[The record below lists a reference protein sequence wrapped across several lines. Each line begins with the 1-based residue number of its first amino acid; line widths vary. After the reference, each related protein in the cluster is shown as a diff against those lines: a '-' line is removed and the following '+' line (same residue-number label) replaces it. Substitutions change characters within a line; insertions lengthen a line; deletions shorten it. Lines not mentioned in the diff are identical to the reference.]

1 MGREKKTTLAAA
13 TAGKTAK
20 ERHQRT
26 GRDNSAW
33 TAPVRTDLIALP
45 EKNITSKHKSYFQ
58 VFENH
63 DKKEK
68 KLEFEV
74 STDKIPPP
82 GFEFVPIG
90 NPELTKACKDLSRE
104 RDAMIF
110 IVSVRQAQHLYL
122 PFAGHVF
129 NDRTNS
135 QTAKDA
141 NANKLALQMSRSGH
155 HIRRTIVE
163 EARALIGEED
173 ASSTSNSG
181 EPEPIPDSQEE
192 YNAQADAAL
201 RDLFPRIPNT
211 DRQMIIEHAFKKGG
225 TFQGQPVV
233 GMVGTLPLSRR
244 VQLAVLAHIRHN
256 HTRYDQL
263 LREAGYPTARKVVE
277 QHCLD
282 FLVKWRGDEETGR
295 DQFDEILREVIVLS
309 DDSDEDSEDD
319 ESSDED
325 FVRITTAP
333 DSQLN
338 RADYSR
344 AGNSPH
350 GLRYATLSGPSKA
363 FSHRHPVSSAA
374 EGRSSQRTKPHRS
387 KKTNRGFKRYEAV
400 AKRWEEAVNRNRY
413 AQDTGTAGRAPPMDR
428 IPSQGSR
435 RLPSLEIISPVP
447 RADSPRNS
455 YMTLTPSHFYRG
467 GHNQGQS
474 PRPNDRLPVANL
486 EPQRHVPMANYAGR
500 PSVPLSGSQSVPPE
514 AMIVGRRITRVPVGS
529 DLQSG
534 PAPQRS
540 YHEELKD
547 YLVPSIEPASPHSG
561 PDVPQFV
568 RQVIRGEPRGPEQV
582 PAGRTVPFSRPPPLQ
597 NHTGDFKY
605 DQSDPGS
612 NGRLRPA
619 MPSRTREQ
627 VVTQRDY
634 FHGSQPNLAVPE
646 NARRVYRVREP
657 LEDNRRSREVPV
669 ITSKRVIRVHREASP
684 PRSWETDSSRVRDLS
699 PPRMDQYTGRT
710 LPLVTYGNTEPRRIA
725 YGEASA
731 SRFRGYDQN
740 LAPSSAQLHHREAHR
755 APSPGFQQG
764 STFIRPGA
772 FVPVHPTATAVQQD
786 PAPRPFSH
794 EMNPTHQHVAGYH
807 HRGRVNISD

>member
-110 IVSVRQAQHLYL
+110 IVS
-122 PFAGHVF
+122 
-129 NDRTNS
+129 
-135 QTAKDA
+135 TAKDA

-211 DRQMIIEHAFKKGG
+211 DRQMIIEHAFKK
-225 TFQGQPVV
+225 
-233 GMVGTLPLSRR
+233 
-244 VQLAVLAHIRHN
+244 
-256 HTRYDQL
+256 L

-568 RQVIRGEPRGPEQV
+568 R
-582 PAGRTVPFSRPPPLQ
+582 
-597 NHTGDFKY
+597 DFKY

-619 MPSRTREQ
+619 MPSRTQ
-627 VVTQRDY
+627 ATTKTSPQ
-634 FHGSQPNLAVPE
+634 
-646 NARRVYRVREP
+646 ARRSYITAKPTVHHLQVSSKEA
-657 LEDNRRSREVPV
+657 RS
-669 ITSKRVIRVHREASP
+669 SGRVHLFPSIQQQQQYNKILRL
-684 PRSWETDSSRVRDLS
+684 VR
-699 PPRMDQYTGRT
+699 
-710 LPLVTYGNTEPRRIA
+710 
-725 YGEASA
+725 
-731 SRFRGYDQN
+731 F
-740 LAPSSAQLHHREAHR
+740 
-755 APSPGFQQG
+755 
-764 STFIRPGA
+764 
-772 FVPVHPTATAVQQD
+772 PTK
-786 PAPRPFSH
+786 
-794 EMNPTHQHVAGYH
+794 
-807 HRGRVNISD
+807 